1 MRNPIKALGE
11 QFVRRS
17 PTQLLVFGLVVS
29 FLDFSVLYF
38 AASREGVLRINGGVG
53 LLNNYGLFS
62 TILGNAIFFYVARK
76 YYDSICSMSASNAI
90 VKSAP
95 IEEAL
100 SRLTSMIRM
109 RANYQMWVYLIMIV
123 GVIVWLLNVKSHVL
137 DNPEIKWGHPVFD
150 STNHP
155 LSFIATRL
163 HGLYMV
169 LIVMPLLGHVMI
181 STSIQFRRAFATAWC
196 EGALR
201 YDLLNPDQRGG
212 FRFVDHANILSNVV
226 AALVYLQITLHI
238 GTFEIMNP
246 EYVIGYAALTVLL
259 IVINRMF
266 LGDIYV
272 KIKALRLESLNDVKK
287 SVYNDNKLSFE
298 ILKYCYER
306 RVSALTILSAAIKAG
321 AIVIPTVLRLT
332 GR

>member
-1 MRNPIKALGE
+1 MRNPIKALAE
-11 QFVRRS
+11 QFVHRS
-17 PTQLLVFGLVVS
+17 PTTLLVFGIVLS
-29 FLDFSVLYF
+29 FLDFSVLYV
-38 AASREGVLRINGGVG
+38 AAAKEGVLHINGGIG

-76 YYDSICSMSASNAI
+76 YYDSVCSMRASNAI
-90 VKSAP
+90 VKTAP

-100 SRLTSMIRM
+100 SSLSSMIRM
-109 RANYQMWVYLIMIV
+109 RANYQLWVYLIMIV
-123 GVIVWLLNVKSHVL
+123 GAIVWLLNVKSHVL
-137 DNPEIKWGHPVFD
+137 DNPEIKWAHKVFD
-150 STNHP
+150 STDHP

-163 HGLYMV
+163 HGLYMA
-169 LIVMPLLGHVMI
+169 LIVMPFLGHVMI
-181 STSIQFRRAFATAWC
+181 STSIQLRRALATAWC
-196 EGALR
+196 EGALT

-212 FRFVDHANILSNVV
+212 FRFVDNANILSNVV

-238 GTFEIMNP
+238 RTFEIMNS
-246 EYVIGYAALTVLL
+246 EYVIGYVALTVLL

-272 KIKALRLESLNDVKK
+272 KIKALRLESLNDLKK
-287 SVYNDNKLSFE
+287 NVYNDDKMSFE

-306 RVSALTILSAAIKAG
+306 RVSALTILSGAIKAG
-321 AIVIPTVLRLT
+321 AIVIPTVLKIT